1 METVMAATTGKKPA
15 AKTTPGKPRMTDVQ
29 LREAVAQLLER
40 EQQAKEQR
48 ELEKKHEEEAAIA
61 RKEQEAQAAMN
72 RMARSIETI
81 KYCVLSISSVM
92 ALSLVIGI
100 VVLVEVEREAE
111 RIKGEV
117 EAIERE
123 VERIYEKLSNPFQTL
138 GASFDRELKR
148 SLGLLPSYDTPSSQK
163 TEKEK

>member
-1 METVMAATTGKKPA
+1 MATTTGKTPTR
-15 AKTTPGKPRMTDVQ
+15 KTTTGETQMTDVQ
-29 LREAVAQLLER
+29 LREAVVQLLER

-48 ELEKKHEEEAAIA
+48 ELDKKREEEAAVA
-61 RKEQEAQAAMN
+61 RKEQEAEAAMN

-100 VVLVEVEREAE
+100 LVLMEVERETE

-117 EAIERE
+117 VAIERE
-123 VERIYEKLSNPFQTL
+123 AERIYEKLSNPFQAL
-138 GASFDRELKR
+138 GAGFDRELKK
-148 SLGLLPSYDTPSSQK
+148 SLGLLPSYDTPSSQR
-163 TEKEK
+163 TEKKQDE